1 MDRDIDK
8 IICYYYVTA
17 SNRSPVR
24 EFVDLLDDKTQRKF
38 FFVKTLLEEFGYKLP
53 YPHAKYLGDS
63 IFELRFKGQEGE
75 IRILYF
81 FFHRNK
87 AMFTNGFIKKSGRT
101 PKNELLVAMNRRDE
115 FLNQEHRS
123 R

>member
-1 MDRDIDK
+1 MDRDIGK
-8 IICYYYVTA
+8 ITCYYYVTA
-17 SNRSPVR
+17 SNRHPVR
-24 EFVDLLDDKTQRKF
+24 EFIDLLEDKSQRKF
-38 FFVKTLLEEFGYKLP
+38 FFIKDLLEEFGYKLP

-81 FFHRNK
+81 FFHKDK
-87 AMFTNGFIKKSGRT
+87 AVFTNGFIKKSGRT
-101 PKNELLVAMNRRDE
+101 PKNELLIAMNRRSE

-123 R
+123 G

>member
-1 MDRDIDK
+1 MDRDIGK
-8 IICYYYVTA
+8 ITCYYYITA
-17 SNRSPVR
+17 SNRCPVR
-24 EFVDLLDDKTQRKF
+24 EFIDSLDDKTQQKF

-81 FFHRNK
+81 FFHKDK
-87 AMFTNGFIKKSGRT
+87 AVFTNGFIKKSSRT
-101 PKNELLVAMNRRDE
+101 PKNELLIAMNRRNE
-115 FLNQEHRS
+115 SLNQEHRS